1 MIFDVFYAPFFLIP
15 DGIAFLGLLIGGNP
29 DIEGDAK
36 GSAWGLRIFHAII
49 SFYSLLWREEK
60 NNRQRY
66 IRNSYKPWRIDF
78 TVYLYGKENTMSDTI
93 ITVNSP
99 DPVKA
104 FEAMARIMGDK
115 ERMDIVLKGLKKTDE
130 REMDISR
137 KE

>member
-1 MIFDVFYAPFFLIP
+1 
-15 DGIAFLGLLIGGNP
+15 
-29 DIEGDAK
+29 
-36 GSAWGLRIFHAII
+36 
-49 SFYSLLWREEK
+49 
-60 NNRQRY
+60 
-66 IRNSYKPWRIDF
+66 
-78 TVYLYGKENTMSDTI
+78 MSDTI